1 MTRPPLFM
9 AIAAILSACG
19 GQAPPPETPPPSND
33 DPVTYAVALRFEDA
47 GTDGDETPHTAV
59 SLVRIA
65 PDGQRR
71 VVSLREE
78 TGACFADV
86 ASGAMLAGRC
96 WWAGFGA
103 RYEVRREADAVV
115 AYRADQDE
123 EAADSPFVEVG
134 RFELD
139 RDADVEVLTP
149 GRSARD

>member
-1 MTRPPLFM
+1 MKPLLP
-9 AIAAILSACG
+9 LSLVSVLAACG
-19 GQAPPPETPPPSND
+19 GSTPPVTSPSSSAD

-47 GTDGDETPHTAV
+47 GTDDDETPHTAV

-78 TGACFADV
+78 TGACFADS
-86 ASGAMLAGRC
+86 ATGAMLAGRC

-123 EAADSPFVEVG
+123 EVPDSAFVEVG

-139 RDADVEVLTP
+139 ANADVEVLTP
-149 GRSARD
+149 GRRAQD